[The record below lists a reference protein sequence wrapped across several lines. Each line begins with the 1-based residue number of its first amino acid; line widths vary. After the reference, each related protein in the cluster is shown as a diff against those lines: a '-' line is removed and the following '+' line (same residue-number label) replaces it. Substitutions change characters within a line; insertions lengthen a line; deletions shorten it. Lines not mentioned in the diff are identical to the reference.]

1 MDASA
6 DYKAIA
12 QQPKQRSKVTN
23 HRDLLPNLMGTSS
36 GARRFRDLVNSYIA
50 DLGPVSEISEIKL
63 GLLRRLAAL
72 VVQCEALESQ
82 MVAGNNVDPLALC
95 TLSST
100 AMRLSLRLGLERRP
114 KDTLA
119 QYLNRRKE
127 VADHALAQRLD
138 KHNAKLKP

>member
-1 MDASA
+1 MVHA
-6 DYKAIA
+6 
-12 QQPKQRSKVTN
+12 
-23 HRDLLPNLMGTSS
+23 
-36 GARRFRDLVNSYIA
+36 YIS
-50 DLGPVSEISEIKL
+50 DLGGINQISEIKL

-72 VVQCEALESQ
+72 IVQCEALESE
-82 MVAGNNVDPLALC
+82 MVKGNKVDPLALC
-95 TLSST
+95 QLSST

-138 KHNAKLKP
+138 KHNAKLK